1 MERTAMQGNESKL
14 KIRRML
20 DEDIPKVKVIDRSLS
35 GPQRAISW
43 QVEADVEAEVY
54 RPALSFVAELNGV
67 TVGFLLGDIRGVKY
81 GKDMKGWI
89 DMIGVHPKYQHLGI
103 GRRLVETFCEVC
115 EQNKVEVQVLLREDD
130 EQLKKFFSMV
140 NFRKG
145 NMVNFVKESRTE
157 W

>member
-1 MERTAMQGNESKL
+1 MRGDESKI
-14 KIRRML
+14 KVRRMV
-20 DEDIPKVKVIDRSLS
+20 DEDIPKVKVIDRSLF
-35 GPQRAISW
+35 GPQRVISW
-43 QVEADVEAEVY
+43 QVEADAEAEVY
-54 RPALSFVAELNGV
+54 RPALSFIAELNGV

-89 DMIGVHPKYQHLGI
+89 DMMGVHPKYQHLGI

-130 EQLKKFFSMV
+130 EQLKGFFSV
-140 NFRKG
+140 LDFRRG
-145 NMVNFVKESRTE
+145 NMVNFVKERRAE

>member
-1 MERTAMQGNESKL
+1 VRAAMQGNESKL
-14 KIRRML
+14 EIRRMI
-20 DEDIPKVKVIDRSLS
+20 DEDIPKVKVIDRSVS
-35 GPQRAISW
+35 GSQRAISW

-54 RPALSFVAELNGV
+54 RPALSFVAEMNGV

-81 GKDMKGWI
+81 GEDMKGWI
-89 DMIGVHPKYQHLGI
+89 DMIGVHPKYQNLGI

-130 EQLKKFFSMV
+130 EQLKKFFSIL
-140 NFRKG
+140 NFHRG
-145 NMVNFVKESRTE
+145 NMVNFVKERRTE

>member
-1 MERTAMQGNESKL
+1 MRGDESEI
-14 KIRRML
+14 KIRRMV

-35 GPQRAISW
+35 GQQRAISW

-81 GKDMKGWI
+81 GKDMKWWI
-89 DMIGVHPKYQHLGI
+89 DMMGVHPKYQHLSV
-103 GRRLVETFCEVC
+103 GRRLVEAFCGVC
-115 EQNKVEVQVLLREDD
+115 EQNKVDVQGLLREDD
-130 EQLKKFFSMV
+130 EQMKKFFSMLD
-140 NFRKG
+140 FRKG
-145 NMVNFVKESRTE
+145 NMVNFVKECRTD